1 MREGLGI
8 WGMFLLGSQYHRL
21 LKTGESWWFRDRRV
35 LMAGKYSATTSQ
47 GKVALLSSTMVIL
60 KGSLM
65 QKETRF
71 LLLWTCQKLKMMVTI
86 VRGAILRVKMKTCQ
100 PILEL
105 DRNEN
110 RGQTETR
117 RMRVVRMRTD
127 RGNGEEAT
135 Q

>member
-1 MREGLGI
+1 
-8 WGMFLLGSQYHRL
+8 MFLLGSQYRRL

-35 LMAGKYSATTSQ
+35 LMVGKYSEITSQ
-47 GKVALLSSTMVIL
+47 GRVVLLSSTMAIL
-60 KGSLM
+60 KRSLM

-71 LLLWTCQKLKMMVTI
+71 LLSLICLKLKMMVTI
-86 VRGAILRVKMKTCQ
+86 VRGAILRVKTKTCN

-110 RGQTETR
+110 HGQTETR
-117 RMRVVRMRTD
+117 RMRVVRMRID
-127 RGNGEEAT
+127 HGNGEEAT